1 MVKENIAQS
10 QQQKNQENVWEIC
23 PKSSCP
29 KLTIICPKL
38 RIRTQERRQKIF

>member
-10 QQQKNQENVWEIC
+10 QQQETQENVWEI
-23 PKSSCP
+23 CP

-38 RIRTQERRQKIF
+38 TIKTQERRQNIF